1 MADPASKRA
10 EDAIQRYQKAVDICR
25 DVHSRLLAE
34 NGFLS
39 PTVPPSQIHRLQNI
53 LRTSANFAH
62 LISDGPSLEGMY
74 DYFCA
79 VELALHA
86 PAAGQVEDERV
97 TFRDLVLAVSVA
109 GLLVSSHDTP
119 LPAQISEAL
128 EPKGAD
134 SRTARILR
142 LGDRGFDILRAV
154 HASGELLANA
164 VYHEGFGVIPTL
176 MLHPDEALRLPLLIF
191 PGYMGTLPAIY
202 EGAQADSRSNT
213 TRDHT
218 NNMTAMILVSLAK
231 RFQDGVSGVDI
242 PVRGTPLRV
251 SPSLVLLLYYLAL
264 ALSPSPSL
272 YNNVGVVLSGLSS
285 LTYHD
290 VTGTRQIYHAQDLA
304 SAYYEMGLQMDPTH
318 PHLLTNYG
326 SLLKDKGRTDEAIQ
340 SVYHDTQSYS
350 HANPDAQY
358 LHSGYSLS
366 A

>member
-1 MADPASKRA
+1 M
-10 EDAIQRYQKAVDICR
+10 
-25 DVHSRLLAE
+25 H
-34 NGFLS
+34 
-39 PTVPPSQIHRLQNI
+39 
-53 LRTSANFAH
+53 
-62 LISDGPSLEGMY
+62 

-86 PAAGQVEDERV
+86 PASNQVEDERV
-97 TFRDLVLAVSVA
+97 TFRDLVLAACVA
-109 GLLVSSHDTP
+109 GFLVSSHDTP

-128 EPKGAD
+128 EPKDAE
-134 SRTARILR
+134 SSTVRISR
-142 LGDRGFDILRAV
+142 LGDRGFDILQAV

-164 VYHEGFGVIPTL
+164 VYHEGLGVIPTL

-202 EGAQADSRSNT
+202 EGVQGKSGSNT
-213 TRDHT
+213 TRDQT
-218 NNMTAMILVSLAK
+218 NHMTAMILVSLAK

-251 SPSLVLLLYYLAL
+251 SSSLVLLLYYLAL

-285 LTYHD
+285 QSYRN
-290 VTGTRQIYHAQDLA
+290 VTGSRQIYNAQDLA
-304 SAYYEMGLQMDPTH
+304 SAYYEMGLQMDPSH

-340 SVYHDTQSYS
+340 SAYHTPDYITMLTPMHSIYTQAIRYQPDLDVAL
-350 HANPDAQY
+350 ANLASAIKDSVMILKVSQY
-358 LHSGYSLS
+358 VKHL
-366 A
+366 